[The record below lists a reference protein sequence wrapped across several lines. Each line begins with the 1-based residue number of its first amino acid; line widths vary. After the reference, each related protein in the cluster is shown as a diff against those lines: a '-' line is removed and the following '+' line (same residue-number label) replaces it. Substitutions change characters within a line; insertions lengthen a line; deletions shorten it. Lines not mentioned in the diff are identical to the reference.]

1 VLRAELLSADH
12 ARVTFG
18 LREHDVAVVLL
29 DVEGTTTPITFVHDV
44 LFPYARAR
52 LNAHLRS
59 RAGEDELRGVLATLR
74 VEWLEDAKAKLE
86 PPPWAL
92 ADLPAAARYL
102 EWLMDRD
109 RKSPGLKRLQ
119 GDIWRAG
126 YRDGTLKGEVF
137 PDVPPALKRWR
148 AAGFDVAIYSS
159 GSVAA
164 QKMLFG
170 TTAYGDLTSFLT
182 GFFDTAVGPKVASDS
197 YHRIASSSGWR
208 PSQILFLS
216 DAPLE
221 LEAARKAGC
230 QALLTIRPGN
240 QPANAGP
247 ASEIH
252 SFDEI
257 ES

>member
-1 VLRAELLSADH
+1 
-12 ARVTFG
+12 VTFG
-18 LREHDVAVVLL
+18 LREHDVRVVLL
-29 DVEGTTTPITFVHDV
+29 DIEGTTTPIAFVHDV
-44 LFPYARAR
+44 LFSYARAR
-52 LNAHLRS
+52 LNAYLR
-59 RAGEDELRGVLATLR
+59 AHVAEDELRGVIATLR
-74 VEWLEDAKAKLE
+74 VEWLDDAKAKLE

-137 PDVPPALKRWR
+137 ADVPAALTRWK
-148 AAGFDVAIYSS
+148 AAGLDVAIYSS

-170 TTAYGDLTSFLT
+170 TTAYGDLTPLLS
-182 GFFDTAVGPKVASDS
+182 GFFDTTVGPKIATDS
-197 YHRIASSSGWR
+197 YCRIASALGCETTR
-208 PSQILFLS
+208 MLFLS
-216 DAPLE
+216 DASSE
-221 LEAARKAGC
+221 LDAARSAGC
-230 QALLTIRPGN
+230 QTLMTVRPGN
-240 QPANAGP
+240 APPSVAP
-247 ASEIH
+247 ERTIH

-257 ES
+257 E

>member
-1 VLRAELLSADH
+1 
-12 ARVTFG
+12 VTFG
-18 LREHDVAVVLL
+18 LREHGIRLVLL
-29 DVEGTTTPITFVHDV
+29 DIEGTTTPIAFVHDV
-44 LFPYARAR
+44 LFSYARAR
-52 LNAHLRS
+52 LNAYLR
-59 RAGEDELRGVLATLR
+59 AHVAEDELRGVIATLR
-74 VEWLEDAKAKLE
+74 VEWLDDAKAKLE

-137 PDVPPALKRWR
+137 ADVPPALKRWR
-148 AAGFDVAIYSS
+148 AAGVDVAIYSS

-170 TTAYGDLTSFLT
+170 TTAYGDLTALLT
-182 GFFDTAVGPKVASDS
+182 GFFDTAVGPKIASDS
-197 YHRIASSSGWR
+197 YCRIASMIGREASG
-208 PSQILFLS
+208 ILFLS
-216 DAPLE
+216 DATSE
-221 LEAARKAGC
+221 LDAARTAGC
-230 QALLTIRPGN
+230 QALLTVRPGN
-240 QPANAGP
+240 APANAP
-247 ASEIH
+247 PEHTIQ

-257 ES
+257 EP